1 MRRLLSLPLL
11 ASVICLQA
19 CAPQT
24 VATFQHPPAAL
35 VEPLPADPVVPEVV
49 TDQSIGQYIVDLR
62 SWARVARARFDA
74 LAGWAGK

>member
-1 MRRLLSLPLL
+1 MRRPLSLPLL
-11 ASVICLQA
+11 ASAICLQA
-19 CAPQT
+19 CAKPMP

-74 LAGWAGK
+74 LAGWAK